1 MENKKLPGW
10 READEKEKAMILAQ
24 TIGGIL
30 IVIFGLLK
38 IFGIWEYAIEAVQ
51 FVLAVEMLI
60 LSVRYR
66 AYHHTMSILCLG
78 MGVYFTMRCVAMFSK
93 MGMLSF

>member
-38 IFGIWEYAIEAVQ
+38 IFGIW
-51 FVLAVEMLI
+51 
-60 LSVRYR
+60 
-66 AYHHTMSILCLG
+66 
-78 MGVYFTMRCVAMFSK
+78 
-93 MGMLSF
+93 